1 MVKIIKKNL
10 KVYVSFLKLSLFNN
24 ITSCPACNSRISKNN
39 VIRLYGMDESTNNIN
54 NSNNDEDNLD
64 TTNRSE
70 NDDSISNETNDNVR
84 ASLDQV
90 NID

>member
-1 MVKIIKKNL
+1 MN
-10 KVYVSFLKLSLFNN
+10 
-24 ITSCPACNSRISKNN
+24 
-39 VIRLYGMDESTNNIN
+39 ESSNNIN

-70 NDDSISNETNDNVR
+70 NNDSTLNETNDNVR

-90 NID
+90 NIDLFLLILITI

>member
-1 MVKIIKKNL
+1 MN
-10 KVYVSFLKLSLFNN
+10 
-24 ITSCPACNSRISKNN
+24 
-39 VIRLYGMDESTNNIN
+39 ESSNNIN

-70 NDDSISNETNDNVR
+70 NNDSTLNETNDNVR

-90 NID
+90 NKDLFLLILITI